1 MYKNRAIADFGRR
14 AAGMSAKSSHS
25 CGVGCQ
31 LFRIGFIPFTSAAQ
45 SAVLPAANFRGGYPA
60 TFAWVAAAR
69 LTQGRTPNL
78 RVLKPKLR
86 KRWRR

>member
-31 LFRIGFIPFTSAAQ
+31 LFRIGFIPFTSAALVSRIAGRQ
-45 SAVLPAANFRGGYPA
+45 FPWRLSRNFCMGCRG
-60 TFAWVAAAR
+60 TFDAR
-69 LTQGRTPNL
+69 LHA
-78 RVLKPKLR
+78 
-86 KRWRR
+86 